1 MQTQTHTQT
10 DTHTHTHIH
19 RHMQT
24 HIHAHTDRH
33 TRISTQTHAHT
44 HAHVYAGK
52 IQKYEHMYAS
62 SALLYIRRSN
72 TLRNREGE
80 QGEGEGGRVRE
91 RETLTRKH
99 LKSQQPHTH
108 QCARC
113 GLNLVRVHT
122 HESIYTTIPKFLIAT
137 SYAAN

>member
-1 MQTQTHTQT
+1 MQEKNERMH
-10 DTHTHTHIH
+10 
-19 RHMQT
+19 
-24 HIHAHTDRH
+24 
-33 TRISTQTHAHT
+33 
-44 HAHVYAGK
+44 
-52 IQKYEHMYAS
+52 AS
-62 SALLYIRRSN
+62 SALLYIRHSN

-108 QCARC
+108 QCARF

-122 HESIYTTIPKFLIAT
+122 HESIYTTIPKFLICI
-137 SYAAN
+137 AANLRLSPRLQNCGKFETLA